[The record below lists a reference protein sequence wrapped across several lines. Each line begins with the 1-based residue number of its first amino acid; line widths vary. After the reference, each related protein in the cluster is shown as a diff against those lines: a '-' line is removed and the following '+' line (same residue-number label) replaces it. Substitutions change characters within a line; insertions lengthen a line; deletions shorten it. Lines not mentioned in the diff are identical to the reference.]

1 MDVLFLVLWLV
12 VATFVYLVIQGG
24 ILSFAAGWAG
34 EMLEFGRAVAIV
46 VVGGFGGM
54 GLSAL
59 LWFFIGDPMTV
70 AYAQG
75 PLSLLMWT
83 GIISGIGKMRIG
95 AAAITAVAA
104 SFANTVM
111 LVFAGI
117 ALTALLLAP
126 G

>member
-34 EMLEFGRAVAIV
+34 EMLEFSRAVVIV
-46 VVGGFGGM
+46 VIGGFGGM
-54 GLSAL
+54 LLSAVLWL
-59 LWFFIGDPMTV
+59 LIGEPMTV

-83 GIISGIGKMRIG
+83 GLIAGIGKMRIG

-111 LVFAGI
+111 LIFAGI